1 MEKIIFL
8 LEEESMKIFLENFFP
23 RFFPKLSVQYIF
35 FQGKSDLKKRVQNYI
50 KNWKED
56 GAKFLILLDS
66 DGVDDC
72 KKLKNDMINLCKNN
86 SRLCKNNSR
95 TNNFLVRIVC
105 QELESWYLGD
115 VGLLKLRYRTKPNKK
130 IDQKQ
135 NKYRNPDNFQ
145 KPSQH
150 LDQILVGFSKRAG
163 ARELGAVLDP
173 ATNTSKSFQVFV
185 DGVKKLSGLTRQSP
199 T

>member
-35 FQGKSDLKKRVQNYI
+35 FQGESDLKKRVQNYI

-72 KKLKNDMINLCKNN
+72 KKLKNDMIN
-86 SRLCKNNSR
+86 LCKNNSR

-185 DGVKKLSGLTRQSP
+185 DGVEKLSGLTRQSP